1 MIKQSRRLPHY
12 CMWCLN
18 GRIWSDGCEGV
29 CITCNAK
36 DTIEAAL
43 DNGLHACAEDNDCE
57 YFDWNITMPGADWA
71 KALMDAEDELEIIKT
86 MVVR

>member
-18 GRIWSDGCEGV
+18 SRIWSDGREDV
-29 CITCNAK
+29 FITCEAK

-43 DNGLHACAEDNDCE
+43 DNGLYACAEDNDDCE
-57 YFDWNITMPGADWA
+57 YFDWNFTRPGAEWA
-71 KALMDAEDELEIIKT
+71 KALMDAEDELEIIKSW
-86 MVVR
+86 